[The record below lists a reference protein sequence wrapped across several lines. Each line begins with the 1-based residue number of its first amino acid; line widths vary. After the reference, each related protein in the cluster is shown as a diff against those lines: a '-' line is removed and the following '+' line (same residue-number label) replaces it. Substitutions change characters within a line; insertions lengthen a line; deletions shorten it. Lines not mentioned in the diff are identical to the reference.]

1 MTDSLGRSVEQAF
14 TLNVTDGPDTP
25 SEILLSNST
34 VNENQRRGVLPWVT
48 SVRWMKMLVK
58 HTYHLVD
65 IPVDPDPENP
75 NAEILPSDNSFFA
88 ISGTT
93 LKTNAILDFEAKSAY
108 DQRRSH
114 RQGQENHQLMVIG
127 VNDINDAP
135 TGLTLDRS
143 EVAEGLAK
151 GTEVGIATRRS

>member
-1 MTDSLGRSVEQAF
+1 MDEDAGE
-14 TLNVTDGPDTP
+14 
-25 SEILLSNST
+25 
-34 VNENQRRGVLPWVT
+34 
-48 SVRWMKMLVK
+48 K
-58 HTYHLVD
+58 HTYRLVD

-75 NAEILPSDNSFFA
+75 NAEIIPSDNSFFA

-108 DQRRSH
+108 TINVEVTDKDKRTYQ
-114 RQGQENHQLMVIG
+114 QLMVIG

-135 TGLTLDRS
+135 TGLSLDRS

-151 GTEVGIATRRS
+151 GTEVGTLPRRS